1 MVLLVTPFEG
11 PKTAPR
17 HHRHRRRSIGSP
29 TKTPSLKVHSFLCC
43 VVSPWACCWGH
54 FFLPFFFVREK
65 SRKIES
71 LRSQKERPLRLLLP
85 PKKKESHNTRRRHK
99 TTELFSYI
107 NNNNKKKQK
116 VAVSKNTQKHGK
128 NLRRRRRRRRRR
140 RTRVV
145 ERSPI

>member
-29 TKTPSLKVHSFLCC
+29 THPPSLKVHSFLCC
-43 VVSPWACCWGH
+43 WGH
-54 FFLPFFFVREK
+54 FFFCFFFC

-71 LRSQKERPLRLLLP
+71 LFDLRKKERPLRLLLP

-140 RTRVV
+140 THVV